1 MIRRAIF
8 HLLIVFLSLAVLWSI
23 PTNIA
28 HAEEENVSPYGA
40 AYTQEE
46 AQAYYLAIEDCST
59 PSLECLVRNVS
70 RFTAIEWTNDIAGS
84 NGDCVTNPQKEGCS
98 GSTGSDSGQ
107 GRKLANST
115 LGGLATI
122 ISGMYSH
129 PPASSVTY
137 IADVLHSAKII
148 PPAYAQGLG
157 FAAMDPILPLWKTFR
172 NVAYMFF
179 VIIFV
184 IMGFLIMFR
193 SKVGQ
198 TAITAQQAIPKIII
212 SLLMVTFS
220 YAIGGF
226 LIDLMYLS
234 MVLIMGIFDTV
245 LSGHNY
251 LSMDIFELGGELWGN
266 LNNNLDFGDIIKALF
281 DNLIDE
287 KTGSGKTL
295 LSVIGGLTLKIIVA
309 VAMLIGL
316 VKLFFEL
323 LRAYATIVLSIV
335 TSPITLM
342 MNAIP
347 GNNAF
352 MTWIKTLVGHLLPF
366 PTVLVVVAMFGVF
379 TEGASRSDGGFMPP
393 FLIGSGQSDV
403 ITAVLGLA
411 ILLALPE
418 IVKHIREAIAPK
430 NAFAEMILS
439 SAKQNFQAGWTG
451 KTPYGQIPLGLS
463 GRNITKL
470 GAGLG
475 AGAITTPAGALIGGG
490 ISKLRGGSFER
501 GAKIGALGGA
511 VAPVLATKAP
521 GLVREGF
528 NIIKREGSDIAT
540 TETIG
545 TVLRKVAERPGRTGA
560 WAKDLL
566 ASKYQRANRG
576 DGDRNPQTID
586 SAQAPDQ
593 NPQSGEGF

>member
-1 MIRRAIF
+1 MRRAVYR
-8 HLLIVFLSLAVLWSI
+8 LLIGFLSLAFLWSI
-23 PTNIA
+23 PKSIVYADGENI
-28 HAEEENVSPYGA
+28 SPYGA
-40 AYTQEE
+40 AYTKDE
-46 AQAYYLAIEDCST
+46 AQAYYAAIKDCTT

-70 RFTAIEWTNDIAGS
+70 RFTAIEWTNDVAGS
-84 NGDCVTNPQKEGCS
+84 NGDCVSNENC
-98 GSTGSDSGQ
+98 GSDGSGSDSGQ
-107 GRKLANST
+107 GRKLANSA
-115 LGGLATI
+115 LGSLAMM
-122 ISGMYSH
+122 ISGMYSR
-129 PPASSVTY
+129 PPASSITY

-245 LSGHNY
+245 LAGHNY
-251 LSMDIFELGGELWGN
+251 LSMNIFGLGGALWGH
-266 LNNNLDFGDIIKALF
+266 LNNNVDFGDITSKLF
-281 DNLIDE
+281 DNIIDQE
-287 KTGSGKTL
+287 SGSGQTIM
-295 LSVIGGLTLKIIVA
+295 SVIGGLTLKIIVA

-323 LRAYATIVLSIV
+323 LRAYATIVISIV
-335 TSPITLM
+335 VSPLTLM

-352 MTWIKTLVGHLLPF
+352 VTWIKTLVGHLLPF

-379 TEGASRSDGGFMPP
+379 TEGATSSDGGFMPP

-430 NAFAEMILS
+430 NAFAEMVQK
-439 SAKQNFQAGWTG
+439 SAGEGFKAGWSG
-451 KTPYGQIPLGLS
+451 KTPYGQVPLGIS
-463 GRNITKL
+463 GKNLLNRGF
-470 GAGLG
+470 GAGIMSAGG
-475 AGAITTPAGALIGGG
+475 AAKALWNSRGMPIG
-490 ISKLRGGSFER
+490 R
-501 GAKIGALGGA
+501 GARVQAGALGGLRA
-511 VAPVLATKAP
+511 YT
-521 GLVREGF
+521 
-528 NIIKREGSDIAT
+528 NISDDEQMRKIFKDNSHIVDPERAEEAKRVKKSAIID
-540 TETIG
+540 TI
-545 TVLRKVAERPGRTGA
+545 LRGK
-560 WAKDLL
+560 
-566 ASKYQRANRG
+566 
-576 DGDRNPQTID
+576 
-586 SAQAPDQ
+586 
-593 NPQSGEGF
+593 